1 MSKADD
7 LQARLE
13 SFADGVL
20 AFCRTIVP
28 SAEAG
33 RAIDQLS
40 GAATSVAANY
50 RAARRARSHAEFT
63 AKIGVVL
70 EEADESEYWLGLAV
84 RHRYGAQG
92 DAKKLQQKR
101 WNSRKSSRDPPP
113 PRDPCIA
120 SNHEHWRS
128 SDGRLGDG
136 LKIWQLEIGDLL
148 GDRVTLQ

>member
-20 AFCRTIVP
+20 VFCRTIVP

-33 RAIDQLS
+33 RTIDQLC

-70 EEADESEYWLGLAV
+70 EEADESEYWLGLAL

-92 DAKKLQQKR
+92 AAKKLRQEALELTKIFAR
-101 WNSRKSSRDPPP
+101 SAATARSKHRK
-113 PRDPCIA
+113 
-120 SNHEHWRS
+120 
-128 SDGRLGDG
+128 
-136 LKIWQLEIGDLL
+136 
-148 GDRVTLQ
+148 